1 MSMIRKIT
9 ALLLLVM
16 MICGCL
22 ASCVG
27 PDDKGQGTPDEALP
41 SDKYTANLRVVYATD
56 DAKMKDAVSAIGT
69 PTVTLRVDGD
79 DVQINTNARY
89 DGISVSRE
97 YILVGGVLYSSS
109 SLTLGDKTV
118 SEQKRAA
125 MSEAEKSS
133 LLDKAGPGANVGLGD
148 FLSQSRIG
156 SDLNCSYTCEDMTDE
171 SRDSLRDIVAK
182 SFEGFGA
189 VVTLESAT
197 YQLEVK
203 DGRNHSSILSCNFTV
218 NMDGMDYSLTM
229 HLYADYDYDSEFT
242 ISVPQGA
249 EDIYTE
255 VSLHDVLG

>member
-9 ALLLLVM
+9 ALLLFVM

-69 PTVTLRVDGD
+69 PTVTLRVDGE
-79 DVQINTNARY
+79 DVQILTKAEY
-89 DGISVSRE
+89 DNLSVSAE
-97 YILVGGVLYSSS
+97 YILIDGVLYSSN
-109 SLTLGDKTV
+109 TLRIGDKTV
-118 SEQKRAA
+118 SEHQRAA
-125 MSEAEKSS
+125 ISEEGRSS
-133 LLDKAGPGANVGLGD
+133 LISKAGPGADIGIGD
-148 FLSQSRIG
+148 FLSLSKIG
-156 SDLNCSYTCEDMTDE
+156 SGLNYSYTCEDMTDE
-171 SRDSLRDIVAK
+171 SRESLRGIVAK

-189 VVTLESAT
+189 VVTLESAA

-203 DGRNHSSILSCNFTV
+203 DGRDHSSVLSCNFTV
-218 NMDGMDYSLTM
+218 NMDGVDYSLTM

-249 EDIYTE
+249 DDIFTE
-255 VSLHDVLG
+255 VSADSILG